1 MNFTAKSKFNYK
13 TIQDFTRA
21 TFYGKRNPLKMFVI
35 HSLISLLL
43 IGVVLLEMHLLGAN
57 TELIGLLVAAI
68 ILLLLDLFW
77 YFVMPWARY
86 RALGQLRGC
95 TNEYTFTEDSIRL
108 TSYDNGFSGE
118 SRIDYKVLYRCIET
132 SAYFYIFQTKSQAF
146 IVDKSTMEAGNHL
159 LLRQKLQPIL
169 EKKYQI
175 YKY

>member
-13 TIQDFTRA
+13 TVKHFVRA
-21 TFYGKRNPLKMFVI
+21 NMFGKRDPLKKLVI
-35 HSLISLLL
+35 HCLIALLL
-43 IGVVLLEMHLLGAN
+43 IGAVLLEMHLLGPSPV
-57 TELIGLLVAAI
+57 LRVLLMLACA
-68 ILLLLDLFW
+68 LLLLDLYL
-77 YFVMPWARY
+77 YFILPWVRY

-132 SAYFYIFQTKSQAF
+132 SAYFYIFQTKSRAF

-159 LLRQKLQPIL
+159 LLRQKLQSIL